1 MSETEGQEAAQ
12 IEARPDN
19 EPVSARQF
27 YIGCKQVQAEP
38 MSLGA
43 YNEYRG
49 WTIPANEDPY
59 RQGYLV
65 VYPDGYESWSPAE
78 IFESAYLP
86 MGVDN
91 DGTRVTKEMVDAFM
105 LPVGQKS
112 RHCDKVLV
120 GTFMLANG
128 FAVTESSACVDP
140 ANYDDDRGGTIV
152 QGKAIN
158 RVWELLGFLLQS
170 ARFGFRYA
178 PPEFTEG

>member
-59 RQGYLV
+59 RQGYLA
-65 VYPDGYESWSPAE
+65 VYPDGYESWSPKDV
-78 IFESAYLP
+78 FESAYLP

-91 DGTRVTKEMVDAFM
+91 DGTRVTVDMVENFIDHNGSASIHHGKVFVGSFM
-105 LPVGQKS
+105 LV
-112 RHCDKVLV
+112 
-120 GTFMLANG
+120 NG

-140 ANYDDDRGGTIV
+140 ANFNQELGAQITGE
-152 QGKAIN
+152 
-158 RVWELLGFLLQS
+158 RVRSKVFELLGFLLQS
-170 ARFGFRYA
+170 ARFGFRHT
-178 PPEFTEG
+178 PGEFTEG